1 MREPLPGGA
10 TFRAEPTDV
19 IGLVPASE
27 IDAAVATLIVSAVVV
42 AVYVYVGS
50 RILRRETSDTA
61 RLASYQFALW
71 WVGLG
76 AALAVGRFELALAL
90 VNALP
95 YALALTFTLVN
106 LVIEAVYL
114 WGLVGY
120 LIFVYSGKY
129 HLPLITAL
137 YGAFYVISIYL
148 VFVQMPY
155 GVTLASGN
163 PSILY
168 SAVESG
174 STSLAL
180 QLVVLLPEF
189 FGACVYLSLL
199 RRTPDRAA
207 RFRISLLAASILFW
221 VVVHAFVPSSS
232 IEWIL
237 AKSVLEVIPA
247 VLSLI
252 ALLPP
257 EWVRRRLLVAD
268 TSKSKEFRGPAPIR
282 E

>member
-1 MREPLPGGA
+1 V
-10 TFRAEPTDV
+10 T
-19 IGLVPASE
+19 GLVAASE
-27 IDAAVATLIVSAVVV
+27 TNAAVATLVVSAIVV
-42 AVYVYVGS
+42 AVYVYVGY
-50 RILRRETSDTA
+50 RLLRRETSESS

-106 LVIEAVYL
+106 LVIESVYL

-137 YGAFYVISIYL
+137 YGVFYIVSVYL

-168 SAVESG
+168 SSVESG

-189 FGACVYLSLL
+189 FGACFYLSLL
-199 RRTPDRAA
+199 RRTPDREA
-207 RFRISLLAASILFW
+207 RFRIALLGASILFW
-221 VVVHAFVPSSS
+221 VAVHAFVPSSS
-232 IEWIL
+232 IGWIL
-237 AKSVLEVIPA
+237 TKSILEVIPA

-257 EWVRRRLLVAD
+257 ESVRRRLQVRSIPKAAELPGLRPVH
-268 TSKSKEFRGPAPIR
+268 E
-282 E
+282 